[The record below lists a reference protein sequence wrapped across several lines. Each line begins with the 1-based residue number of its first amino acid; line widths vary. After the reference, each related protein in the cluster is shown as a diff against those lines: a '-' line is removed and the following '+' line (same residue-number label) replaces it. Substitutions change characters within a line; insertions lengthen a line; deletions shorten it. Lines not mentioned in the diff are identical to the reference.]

1 MKQSRAIFLAASL
14 AMVWGLVAGPSSAQ
28 TAASFPS
35 QPVRIISPFPA
46 GSGPDVVARIV
57 GEKLATSFRQ
67 GVIIDPR
74 PGANGFLALG
84 AVKQAPPSGYDL
96 LLADIGHLAISPSLF
111 KKLPYDPKA
120 DFTPIGGVYR
130 TSFYVVE

>member
-57 GEKLATSFRQ
+57 GEKLATSPIKTVKDLVADSTR
-67 GVIIDPR
+67 
-74 PGANGFLALG
+74 AAALPH
-84 AVKQAPPSGYDL
+84 VPTVQESG
-96 LLADIGHLAISPSLF
+96 G
-111 KKLPYDPKA
+111 PKGIKA
-120 DFTPIGGVYR
+120 R
-130 TSFYVVE
+130 C